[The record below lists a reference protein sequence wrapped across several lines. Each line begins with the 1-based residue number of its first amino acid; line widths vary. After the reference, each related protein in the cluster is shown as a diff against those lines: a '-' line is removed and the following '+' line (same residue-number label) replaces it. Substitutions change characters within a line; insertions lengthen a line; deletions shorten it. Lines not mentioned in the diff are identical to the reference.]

1 MLQHGWL
8 PNEYSEI
15 QVHFNDVFKSSPS
28 WKIKENHR
36 LGIEI
41 DTENEF

>member
-8 PNEYSEI
+8 PNDYSEI

-36 LGIEI
+36 LRIEI